1 MTQSGVNSEPQEP
14 RYEPDSKDI
23 AVFRIRRDSECSECN
38 RELVHGSLLF
48 LKNGE
53 AFCLDCADLGHLEYL
68 PRGDAALTR
77 RARKHSGLSAVVLE
91 FSRSR
96 KRYERQGILA
106 EPEAIEKA
114 EAECL
119 ADTEMRAA
127 RQARQSVIRAEL
139 DQQYVQAFAAMVR
152 RCLPGCP
159 AGIENKIAEHA
170 CRKYSGRV
178 GRSAMAKRL
187 DPEAVFLAVQASVRH
202 RFTDYD
208 DLLMAGRDRSDAR
221 FEVEGKVSEVLARW
235 REGQPLN

>member
-1 MTQSGVNSEPQEP
+1 MAQSDVHSEPQEP
-14 RYEPDSKDI
+14 RHEPDSRDI
-23 AVFRIRRDSECSECN
+23 VVFRIRRDSECSECN
-38 RELVHGSLLF
+38 RELLHGSLLF

-53 AFCLDCADLGHLEYL
+53 ALCLDCADLGHLEYL
-68 PRGDAALTR
+68 PRSDAALTR

-119 ADTEMRAA
+119 ADADLRAA

-139 DQQYVQAFAAMVR
+139 DQQYVQAFAEMVR
-152 RCLPGCP
+152 RRFPGCP
-159 AGIENKIAEHA
+159 AGIENKMAEYA

-187 DPEAVFLAVQASVRH
+187 DPEAVFLAV
-202 RFTDYD
+202 
-208 DLLMAGRDRSDAR
+208 
-221 FEVEGKVSEVLARW
+221 
-235 REGQPLN
+235 

>member
-1 MTQSGVNSEPQEP
+1 MGQSDVHGEPPEP
-14 RYEPDSKDI
+14 GYEADSKDI
-23 AVFRIRRDSECSECN
+23 VVFRIRRDSECSECN
-38 RELVHGSLLF
+38 RELLRGSLLC
-48 LKNGE
+48 LQNRE
-53 AFCLDCADLGHLEYL
+53 ALCLDCADLGHLEYL

-119 ADTEMRAA
+119 VDADLRAA

-139 DQQYVQAFAAMVR
+139 DQQYVLTFAAMVR
-152 RCLPGCP
+152 QRFPGCP
-159 AGIENKIAEHA
+159 SGSENRIAEHA

-187 DPEAVFLAVQASVRH
+187 DSEAVFLAVQAFVRH

-208 DLLMAGRDRSDAR
+208 DLLTAGRDRAEAR
-221 FEVEGKVSEVLARW
+221 LEVEGKVSEVLARW
-235 REGQPLN
+235 REGQPFN

>member
-1 MTQSGVNSEPQEP
+1 MGQSDVHGEPPEP
-14 RYEPDSKDI
+14 GYEADSKDI
-23 AVFRIRRDSECSECN
+23 VVFRIRRDSECSECN
-38 RELVHGSLLF
+38 RELLRGSLLC
-48 LKNGE
+48 LQNRE
-53 AFCLDCADLGHLEYL
+53 ALCLDCADLGHLEYL

-119 ADTEMRAA
+119 VDADLRAA

-152 RCLPGCP
+152 QRFPGCP
-159 AGIENKIAEHA
+159 SGSEDKIAEHA

-187 DPEAVFLAVQASVRH
+187 DSEAIFLAVQAFVRH

-208 DLLMAGRDRSDAR
+208 DLLTAVRDRSDAR
-221 FEVEGKVSEVLARW
+221 LEVEGKVSEVLARW